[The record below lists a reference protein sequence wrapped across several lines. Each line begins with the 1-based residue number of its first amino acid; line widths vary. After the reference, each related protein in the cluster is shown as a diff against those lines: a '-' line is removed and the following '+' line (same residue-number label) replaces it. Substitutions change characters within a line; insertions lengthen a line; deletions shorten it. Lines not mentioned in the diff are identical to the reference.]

1 MAEKNE
7 QSGLNPLARM
17 KTMLRELNGRPH
29 LPLNIKNR
37 KLLRSN
43 IREIYF
49 FGRKCTKEEI
59 NRLKWR

>member
-1 MAEKNE
+1 MSEKNE
-7 QSGLNPLARM
+7 YSGLNPLIRM
-17 KTMLRELNGRPH
+17 KAWLRELNGRPH
-29 LPLNIKNR
+29 LPLNNKNY

-59 NRLKWR
+59 NRLKWK